1 MYINSTLFSDFL
13 THREITWL
21 GVDFSKAKFT
31 RSGFEMTQEIMRRY
45 FNDWNMLII
54 SDQKKYDVR
63 MSFRK
68 PVMQYDLSWV
78 SKKNKAL
85 KINNVISDFI
95 TVDAIQTDESIIN
108 YVQSNL
114 LPSVTTYGLL
124 FIVESFDDMTKSG
137 TVWVVIVNTE
147 TNQVV
152 LCDKFIKSPSG
163 FGLRNYWGRVFY
175 NLFFDIQKY
184 AFLRWENLV
193 RQEG

>member
-1 MYINSTLFSDFL
+1 MYINSDLFSDFL
-13 THREITWL
+13 TRREITWL
-21 GVDFSKAKFT
+21 GIDFSKAKFT
-31 RSGFEMTQEIMRRY
+31 RDGFEMTQEIMRRY

-54 SDQKKYDVR
+54 TDQKKYDVR

-78 SKKNKAL
+78 SKKNKSV
-85 KINNVISDFI
+85 KINNVLSDFI
-95 TVDAIQTDESIIN
+95 TVDAIQTDEAIVN

-114 LPSVTTYGLL
+114 LPSVTTYSLL
-124 FIVESFDDMTKSG
+124 FIVESFDDMTKLG

-152 LCDKFIKSPSG
+152 LTDKFIKSPSG

-193 RQEG
+193 RQE

>member
-1 MYINSTLFSDFL
+1 MYIDSTLFSDFL
-13 THREITWL
+13 TRREITWL

-78 SKKNKAL
+78 SKKNKVL

-114 LPSVTTYGLL
+114 LPFVTTYGLL
-124 FIVESFDDMTKSG
+124 FIVESFDDLTKLG

>member
-1 MYINSTLFSDFL
+1 MYIDSTLFSDFL
-13 THREITWL
+13 TRREITWL

-124 FIVESFDDMTKSG
+124 FIVESFDDMTKLG

>member
-1 MYINSTLFSDFL
+1 MYIDSTLFSDFL

-152 LCDKFIKSPSG
+152 LTEKFIKSPSG

-193 RQEG
+193 RQE

>member
-1 MYINSTLFSDFL
+1 MYINSDLFSDFL
-13 THREITWL
+13 TRREITWL

-31 RSGFEMTQEIMRRY
+31 RDGFEMTQEIMRRY

-54 SDQKKYDVR
+54 TDQKKYDVR

-78 SKKNKAL
+78 SKKNKSV
-85 KINNVISDFI
+85 KVNNVLCDFI
-95 TVDAIQTDESIIN
+95 TVDAIQTDETIVN

-114 LPSVTTYGLL
+114 FPSVTTYGLL

-152 LCDKFIKSPSG
+152 LTEKFIKSPSG

-175 NLFFDIQKY
+175 NLFFDIQKF

-193 RQEG
+193 RQE

>member
-1 MYINSTLFSDFL
+1 MYINSDLFSDFL
-13 THREITWL
+13 IHREITWL
-21 GVDFSKAKFT
+21 GIDFSKAKFT

-54 SDQKKYDVR
+54 TDQKKYDVR

-78 SKKNKAL
+78 SKKNKSV
-85 KINNVISDFI
+85 KVNNVLSDFI
-95 TVDAIQTDESIIN
+95 TVDAIQTDETIVN

-114 LPSVTTYGLL
+114 FPSVTTYSLL
-124 FIVESFDDMTKSG
+124 FIVESFDDLTKLG

-152 LCDKFIKSPSG
+152 LTEKFIKSPSG

-193 RQEG
+193 RQE

>member
-1 MYINSTLFSDFL
+1 MYINSDLFSDFL

-21 GVDFSKAKFT
+21 GIDFSKAKFT

-45 FNDWNMLII
+45 FNDWNMLVIT
-54 SDQKKYDVR
+54 DQKKYDVR

-78 SKKNKAL
+78 SKKNKSV
-85 KINNVISDFI
+85 KINNVLSDFI
-95 TVDAIQTDESIIN
+95 TVDAIQTDEAIVN

-114 LPSVTTYGLL
+114 LPSVTTYSLL
-124 FIVESFDDMTKSG
+124 FIVESFDDMTKLG

-152 LCDKFIKSPSG
+152 LTDKFIKSPSG

-193 RQEG
+193 RQE

>member
-1 MYINSTLFSDFL
+1 MYIDSTLFSDFL
-13 THREITWL
+13 TRREITWL

-124 FIVESFDDMTKSG
+124 FIVESFDDLTKLG